1 LPETGSGAAA
11 EIGTKE
17 IDGTADKNRSGN
29 PGRAGKICFAG
40 RVVREWVDFFG
51 ALRIF
56 SGESGAGGGRIFFA
70 ARAVQEWVDFFGAL
84 RIFSGESGAG
94 GDGFWLVVRVAWEWV
109 DLFGALRM
117 FQEQSIHAIDIG
129 LVSASKKGERGE
141 AWVIGGIG

>member
-17 IDGTADKNRSGN
+17 IDGTADKNRSGES
-29 PGRAGKICFAG
+29 GSRGGCFFF
-40 RVVREWVDFFG
+40 VVRSV
-51 ALRIF
+51 R
-56 SGESGAGGGRIFFA
+56 
-70 ARAVQEWVDFFGAL
+70 EWVDFFGAL